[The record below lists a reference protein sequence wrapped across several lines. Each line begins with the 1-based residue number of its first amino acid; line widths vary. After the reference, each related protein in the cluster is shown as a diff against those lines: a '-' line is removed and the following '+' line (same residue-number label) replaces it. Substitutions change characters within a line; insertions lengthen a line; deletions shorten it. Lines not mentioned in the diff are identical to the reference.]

1 MSRKRKWIVAALVLL
16 GLGVFICG
24 FSFVASGFNF
34 GNLSAAKYI
43 TETHTIE
50 NDFRDIKIDVNTEK
64 VVFSLSD
71 DETCRVVCFE
81 DEKDTCDVRVD
92 GQTLIID
99 KPDRHKWTWYIGI
112 FTYSP
117 EITVYLPE
125 TVYGE
130 LTMDT
135 DTGDVIIP
143 GDFSFDSITAASDT
157 GDISCDATAK
167 GNIRIETDTGHISVS
182 GLSASGMELKSDTGD
197 MKLSEISLSEELGI
211 TEQTGDVT
219 MGNVS
224 CRNFTSKGDTGG
236 LTMEN
241 VVASGEFNLR
251 RDTGD
256 IIFDWSDAETIYVET
271 DTGDVKGS
279 LLTEKVFIT
288 ETDTG
293 GVDVPKTITGGR
305 CEITTDTG
313 DIRIEIKQ
321 GGL

>member
-1 MSRKRKWIVAALVLL
+1 MSKKRKWIVSALVLL

-24 FSFVASGFNF
+24 FTFVASGFDF
-34 GNLSAAKYI
+34 GKLSNAKYI

-64 VVFSLSD
+64 VVFSLSED
-71 DETCRVVCFE
+71 GTCKVVCFE
-81 DEKDTCDVRVD
+81 DEKDTCNVRAD

-99 KPDRHKWTWYIGI
+99 KPNRHKWTWYIGI
-112 FTYSP
+112 VTYSP
-117 EITVYLPE
+117 EITIYLPE

-135 DTGDVIIP
+135 DTGDVIMP
-143 GDFSFDSITAASDT
+143 GDFSFDSITAASNT
-157 GDISCDATAK
+157 GDISCDASAA

-182 GLSASGMELKSDTGD
+182 RLSASGMELKSDTGD
-197 MKLSEISLSEELGI
+197 MKVSDINLSEELSI

-219 MGNVS
+219 MKNVS
-224 CRNFTSKGDTGG
+224 CRSFISKGDIGG
-236 LTMEN
+236 LTMTN

-251 RDTGD
+251 RSTGD
-256 IIFDWSDAETIYVET
+256 IKFDKSDAETIYVKT
-271 DTGDVKGS
+271 DTGDVTGS

-288 ETDTG
+288 KTDTG
-293 GVDVPKTITGGR
+293 RVDVPKTITGGR

-313 DIRIEIKQ
+313 DIRIEIK
-321 GGL
+321 